1 MSDPV
6 GDLLALLD
14 IEQLELDLFRG
25 QSPDERANQR
35 VFGGQV
41 IAQALVAAQR
51 TVSEDRICHSL
62 HAYFIRP
69 GDPKVPIIYQ
79 VDHARDG
86 GSFTTRRVV
95 AIQHG
100 KQIFNLA
107 ASFQVPEESWEH
119 QHDMPEAPDP
129 ETLKGLRDRRL
140 EIADQVPESIRHEFT
155 RERDI
160 EMRDVS
166 PLDLFN
172 PAPSSD
178 SHQVWMRVARN
189 AGDNQALNQCL
200 LAYAS
205 DMSLLGTG
213 NRPHGLTWFDPK
225 LMSASLDHAIWF
237 HAPVKFSDWHLYVMD
252 SPFAGGGR
260 SFNRGSI
267 YNRDGKLVASVA
279 QEGLMRQ
286 KKRKN

>member
-6 GDLLALLD
+6 GNLLELLD
-14 IEQLELDLFRG
+14 IERLEHDLFRG
-25 QSPDERANQR
+25 QSPDERTNQR

-51 TVSEDRICHSL
+51 TVSNDRMCHSL

-107 ASFQVPEESWEH
+107 ASFQVPEDSWEH
-119 QHDMPEAPDP
+119 QHDMPDAPAP
-129 ETLKGLRDRRL
+129 ESLKGLRERRM
-140 EIADQVPESIRHEFT
+140 EIADNVPERLREEFT

-160 EMRDVS
+160 EMRDVT
-166 PLDLFN
+166 PLDLFHPE
-172 PAPSSD
+172 PASD
-178 SHQVWMRVARN
+178 VHQVWFRVAR
-189 AGDNQALNQCL
+189 AVGDDPSLNQCL

-237 HAPVKFSDWHLYVMD
+237 HAPVKFSDWHLYAMD
-252 SPFAGGGR
+252 SPFAGSGR

-286 KKRKN
+286 KKPKS